1 MPDNGDKELVPLN
14 GRHLPHGFPK
24 DVVQR
29 GLELMLESG
38 SVHQAQLQL
47 AREMLVGDKDA
58 VIPAWTTMLGWARE
72 NKDVIERIHADR
84 KRDMVALG
92 YDASM
97 ASGQRM
103 LAAIPNLPDS
113 QIAVPHGI
121 VWQRQTELIKE
132 GPAVVQA
139 IQLNVSAGGQA
150 EANPWSKDKD

>member
-1 MPDNGDKELVPLN
+1 MPDNKELVPLN
-14 GRHLPHGFPK
+14 GRHLPHGFPD

-29 GLELMLESG
+29 GLELMLELG

-58 VIPAWTTMLGWARE
+58 VVPAWTTMLGWARE

-92 YDASM
+92 YDASI

-132 GPAVVQA
+132 GPAMVQA
-139 IQLNVSAGGQA
+139 IQLNVSTGGQGA
-150 EANPWSKDKD
+150 ANPWSKDKD

>member
-38 SVHQAQLQL
+38 SIHQAQL
-47 AREMLVGDKDA
+47 R
-58 VIPAWTTMLGWARE
+58 LGAELRVRDERAICPGWSTLLDWARE
-72 NKDVIERIHADR
+72 NKDVIARIHADR